1 MNKRYIKIGAIT
13 LVSLGAI
20 YGGYKLFK
28 YLTKPTEEGIL
39 PVDIVDT
46 STEEV
51 KTVSKPSFNA
61 DKVVSLGSKGG
72 EVGAIQIALNNIIK
86 DAKKGKSNDA
96 TKESRRKN
104 VASLTLLK
112 TDGVFGQ
119 KTMAVLVKIMGKTS
133 ASYNEVKT
141 KRIQFASAYGLSNPY
156 A

>member
-28 YLTKPTEEGIL
+28 YLTKPTEEGVL

-46 STEEV
+46 SAEEV

-86 DAKKGKSNDA
+86 DAKKGKSKDA
-96 TKESRRKN
+96 SKESRRAN
-104 VASLTLLK
+104 IASLTLLK

-141 KRIQFASAYGLSNPY
+141 KRTQFALAYGLNNPY

>member
-20 YGGYKLFK
+20 YGGYRLFK
-28 YLTKPTEEGIL
+28 YLTKPTEEEIL

-46 STEEV
+46 SAEEV
-51 KTVSKPSFNA
+51 KTVSKPTFNA
-61 DKVVSLGSKGG
+61 DKVVTLGSKGG

-86 DAKKGKSNDA
+86 DAKKGKSKDA
-96 TKESRRKN
+96 TKGSRRVN

-112 TDGVFGQ
+112 TDSIFGQ

-141 KRIQFASAYGLSNPY
+141 KRTQFASAYGLSNPY

>member
-28 YLTKPTEEGIL
+28 YLTKPNEEVDL

-46 STEEV
+46 SGAEATE
-51 KTVSKPSFNA
+51 TSKPSFNA
-61 DKVVSLGSKGG
+61 DKIVVLGNKGS
-72 EVGAIQIALNNIIK
+72 EVGAIQEALNNIIR

-96 TKESRRKN
+96 TKESRRVN

-112 TDGVFGQ
+112 TDQDFGK
-119 KTMAVLVKIMGKTS
+119 KTMAALVKIMGKTS

-141 KRIQFASAYGLSNPY
+141 KRIQFASAYGLNNPY

>member
-28 YLTKPTEEGIL
+28 YLTKPTEEGVL

-46 STEEV
+46 SAEEV

-86 DAKKGKSNDA
+86 DAKKGKSKDA
-96 TKESRRKN
+96 TKESRRVN

-141 KRIQFASAYGLSNPY
+141 KRTQFALAYGLNNPY

>member
-28 YLTKPTEEGIL
+28 YLTKPTEEGDL

-46 STEEV
+46 SGEEV

-86 DAKKGKSNDA
+86 DAKKGKSKDA

-141 KRIQFASAYGLSNPY
+141 KRTQFAEAYGLSNPY